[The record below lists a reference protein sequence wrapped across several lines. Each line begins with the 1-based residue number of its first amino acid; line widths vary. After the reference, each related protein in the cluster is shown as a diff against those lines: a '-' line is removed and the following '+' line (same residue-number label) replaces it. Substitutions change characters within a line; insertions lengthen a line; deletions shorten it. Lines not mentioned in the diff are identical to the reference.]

1 MSPSPFQI
9 RAVVEGFYGVFYTF
23 PERNDLIRFIG
34 EHGYNLYIYGP
45 KNDRQHRA
53 RWRDP
58 YPVEVMD
65 QFAET
70 VATAQAAGVTF
81 CYAISFG
88 DPMVYSSP
96 ADFEKITAKFRAF
109 YNRGVRSFSILFD
122 DMECELAHEV
132 DRQRYGSCAAAH
144 VDVCNRL
151 YDWLQSLDAGC
162 ALSMCPTH
170 YHGRAPFSGYI
181 HELGAGLHPAIDI
194 FYTGAETCAP
204 TISAADAESFAQAVR
219 RAPLIWD
226 NYPVN
231 DLDMRSELHMGPI
244 RGREATLHRAVRGI
258 AVNTMVQAEA
268 SKLALLTFADY
279 FADPHSY
286 EPWCSW
292 EAALRT
298 LGGKDGYEP
307 LRQFAENSLHSCLGP
322 EDAPTLERLVG
333 AALAALGR
341 GEAPSASA
349 DVRALGDYIDSLD
362 ESCYFLKNRMRN
374 LPLRANLLPWI
385 EALDDWVWM
394 GKRALL
400 ALDRMERGAAY
411 EQPVRLMQRSLED
424 IDRHTRRIAG
434 VALLELARYVGQQ
447 VALGQVAGT
456 EQPERAAQPAFQ
468 PLGGLS
474 TA

>member
-34 EHGYNLYIYGP
+34 RHGYNLYIYGP

-53 RWRDP
+53 RWRQP
-58 YPVEVMD
+58 YPDEIMD
-65 QFAET
+65 LFAET
-70 VATAQAAGVTF
+70 IATAQASGVAF

-88 DPMVYSSP
+88 DPMIYSSP

-109 YNRGVRSFSILFD
+109 YDRGVRSFSILFD
-122 DMECELAHEV
+122 DIDREPAYEA
-132 DRQRYGSCAAAH
+132 DRQRYGTCAAAH

-151 YDWLQSLDAGC
+151 YAWLQALDAGC
-162 ALSMCPTH
+162 SLSMCPTL
-170 YHGRAPFSGYI
+170 YHGRAPFSDYI
-181 HELGAGLHPAIDI
+181 HELGAGLYPAIDI
-194 FYTGAETCAP
+194 LYTGGEVCAR
-204 TISAADAESFAQAVR
+204 TIAAADAESFAQAAR

-231 DLDMRSELHMGPI
+231 DLDMRSELHVGPI
-244 RGREATLHRAVRGI
+244 RGREETLYQAVKGI

-268 SKLALLTFADY
+268 SKIALLTFADY
-279 FADPHSY
+279 FADPHGY
-286 EPWCSW
+286 EPWRSW
-292 EAALRT
+292 EAALRA
-298 LGGKDGYEP
+298 LGGKDGYAA

-322 EDAPTLERLVG
+322 EDAPALERLTG
-333 AALAALGR
+333 AALAALRR
-341 GEAPSASA
+341 GEQPSTSA
-349 DVRALGDYIDSLD
+349 DVRALGQYIDSLD
-362 ESCYFLKNRMRN
+362 ESCYFLKNRLRN

-394 GKRALL
+394 AKRALL
-400 ALDRMERGAAY
+400 ALEGMEHGASYDQA
-411 EQPVRLMQRSLED
+411 VRLMERSLDD
-424 IDRHTRRIAG
+424 IGRHTRRIAG
-434 VALLELARYVGQQ
+434 SALRPLAQYVAEQA
-447 VALGQVAGT
+447 ALGQAADAQ
-456 EQPERAAQPAFQ
+456 QPERAPQPAFQ